1 MFFGSYDHHTLNFL
15 NCCTVV
21 VVLILICSIISWQ
34 WVITHQSSAKGA
46 CNAHS
51 SSSVVVHQSVP
62 TPNQKV
68 QSAKQN
74 GEEIVQ
80 NFPYKKIVDIL
91 WRISST
97 HRHLYFEVS
106 NLETSGFFYIVKYGS
121 PHPVSEID
129 VEGSL
134 ERIDALQICLRCI
147 VISRVVF
154 EIKPSNSKNDT
165 KNFYKENTQKI
176 TICVSLLVL
185 HLILVYLFIDPST
198 EVSKCL

>member
-1 MFFGSYDHHTLNFL
+1 M
-15 NCCTVV
+15 
-21 VVLILICSIISWQ
+21 
-34 WVITHQSSAKGA
+34 
-46 CNAHS
+46 
-51 SSSVVVHQSVP
+51 
-62 TPNQKV
+62 
-68 QSAKQN
+68 
-74 GEEIVQ
+74 
-80 NFPYKKIVDIL
+80 

-165 KNFYKENTQKI
+165 KISYKENTHRI
-176 TICVSLLVL
+176 TIRVSLPVVY
-185 HLILVYLFIDPST
+185 LILVLISFEIATRLLDNQVFV
-198 EVSKCL
+198 E